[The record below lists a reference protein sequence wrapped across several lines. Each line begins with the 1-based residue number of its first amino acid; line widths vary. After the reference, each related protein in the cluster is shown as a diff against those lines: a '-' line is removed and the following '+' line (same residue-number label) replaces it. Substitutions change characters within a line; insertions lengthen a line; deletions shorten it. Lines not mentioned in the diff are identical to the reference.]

1 MSAARCR
8 PAVGGRSGLGAD
20 RCRQAGEIGGPVA
33 VVGEGVPRA
42 HDRSPG
48 LGVRDVGGLA
58 GVVERVDAIYDVA
71 AAGNVEAGL
80 GVEGVAVDRVVMGT
94 VDQVHPALQVGV
106 VAAVDLLP
114 VIGEADVPGTA
125 GGAVLDRVVVAA
137 GAVEDVAAGVVGRCR
152 GVVDHRVAAVSE
164 PDPHAVVVGDVH
176 ARGRGGCGAV

>member
-106 VAAVDLLP
+106 VAAVDLPP

-125 GGAVLDRVVVAA
+125 GGAVLDGVV
-137 GAVEDVAAGVVGRCR
+137 VAAGVVGRCR

-176 ARGRGGCGAV
+176 ARGRGRRGAV